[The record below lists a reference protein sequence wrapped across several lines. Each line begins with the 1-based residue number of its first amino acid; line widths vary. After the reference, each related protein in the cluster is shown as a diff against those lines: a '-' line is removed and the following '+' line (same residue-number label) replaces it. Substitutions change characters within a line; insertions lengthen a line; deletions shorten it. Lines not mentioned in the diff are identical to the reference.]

1 MQCHLFVAP
10 MHQKENVRQFYDS
23 RGLLTALTVS
33 TIKHINKLSDGRIIS
48 SLKLIYFLGN

>member
-23 RGLLTALTVS
+23 RGLLTVLTVS

-48 SLKLIYFLGN
+48 SLKFIYFLGN